1 MNTLKN
7 HINTIALYIELTS
20 LCNLNCPYCYN
31 DSGCKSSSL
40 QYDLLVNRIDEL
52 IGNYNCTVS
61 LSGGEPLLYERMD
74 DLLLFLKSK
83 QIMTSIATNGTL
95 VDRRFVNFVTQNNI
109 LLSHVQISMDGSTNV
124 IDSYSRGQ
132 NHFQQAISAIHLL
145 NDTGIKVNINFVIT
159 RHNYLD
165 IENMIQFA
173 IDVGVSRINFSFL
186 NILGRAEE
194 NKSLDI
200 LAGEKECVINQLR
213 SIKAQYAK
221 EIELNI
227 PEINYS
233 KCPLINPKNKYLSPR
248 IDSECNVYICHMFV
262 GKDYS
267 LGNIYDS
274 SIEEAIN
281 GKMYTAFVD
290 KIKWHTQQRNQ
301 HCNACLIEKYCSGLC
316 PALYIMGTYDY
327 LNQMD
332 GLCNTRK
339 MQLLNCILDYKNNSF
354 GIDTKCIIN

>member
-1 MNTLKN
+1 MNDLQN

-31 DSGCKSSSL
+31 DSGLKRSSL

-52 IGNYNCTVS
+52 IENYNCTVS

-95 VDRRFVNFVTQNNI
+95 VDQRFVDFVTKNNI

-124 IDSYSRGQ
+124 IDSHSRGH
-132 NHFQQAISAIHLL
+132 NHFQQALSAIHLL
-145 NDTGIKVNINFVIT
+145 NDNGVKVNVNFVIT
-159 RHNYLD
+159 KHNYLD

-173 IDVGVSRINFSFL
+173 INVGVSRINFSFL
-186 NILGRAEE
+186 NMIGRAEE
-194 NKSLDI
+194 NNSLDI
-200 LAGEKECVINQLR
+200 SAVEKECIINQLK
-213 SIKAQYAK
+213 SIKAQYTKA
-221 EIELNI
+221 IELNI

-233 KCPLINPKNKYLSPR
+233 KCPLINSQNRFISPR
-248 IDSECNVYICHMFV
+248 IDSEGNVYICHMFV
-262 GKDYS
+262 GKQYS

-274 SIEEAIN
+274 SIEETIN
-281 GKMYTAFVD
+281 GKIYAAFVD

-316 PALYIMGTYDY
+316 PALYIMGTYDH

-339 MQLLNCILDYKNNSF
+339 MQLLNCILDYKYNSL
-354 GIDTKCIIN
+354 GMDTKYNVN